1 MGEAEP
7 GLAEDGEGRD
17 IVEMMLVVAPP
28 QHSTGTPRR
37 SPAGRKRRSD
47 AGRSVKGLGE
57 IASIAKLRNMFMG
70 NVTAMQS
77 YGSMMNYDKD
87 GEHIKLTPQQIK
99 KVRAAFDLYDED
111 KSGAISADEMA
122 KARAASRDAR
132 DAPEPRFLAGPRA
145 HGPQAHGR
153 RDRGPLQ
160 AHRQRRQWRDRV
172 RRVRADHERAGPR
185 LFARSRGARHTPPP
199 QAGECRRT
207 SGSSPCARR

>member
-122 KARAASRDAR
+122 KARAASRDYAR
-132 DAPEPRFLAGPRA
+132 RPGTPIPRRPSSTWATSSRPSRSRTSSSA
-145 HGPQAHGR
+145 STAT
-153 RDRGPLQ
+153 
-160 AHRQRRQWRDRV
+160 AT
-172 RRVRADHERAGPR
+172 
-185 LFARSRGARHTPPP
+185 ARSSSTSS
-199 QAGECRRT
+199 RR
-207 SGSSPCARR
+207 S